1 MCKVTWKLF
10 CVQVIPRGGNE
21 LVSYIQHNTRI
32 PVMGHADG
40 ICHIYIDA
48 AADID
53 AACAVV
59 RADMLAMC
67 MALGIF
73 FWCRTWLWAGLCE
86 Y

>member
-1 MCKVTWKLF
+1 M
-10 CVQVIPRGGNE
+10 
-21 LVSYIQHNTRI
+21 SYIQHNTRI

-59 RADMLAMC
+59 RLLKLRHGFGQAAALMYEDMS
-67 MALGIF
+67 
-73 FWCRTWLWAGLCE
+73 AGVLHLQPPG
-86 Y
+86 

>member
-1 MCKVTWKLF
+1 M
-10 CVQVIPRGGNE
+10 
-21 LVSYIQHNTRI
+21 SYIQHNTRI

-59 RADMLAMC
+59 RAGSSSKQSACMISIMLFAEAC
-67 MALGIF
+67 VSEELP
-73 FWCRTWLWAGLCE
+73 E
-86 Y
+86 